1 MLEQSRSIRD
11 LIEAWSFWS
20 FWGLSLWYSGWGR
33 SANEPSMLS
42 DPTKLSDP
50 SEPESSS
57 EAGEGEE
64 QRMIVLSVVS
74 AEGAE

>member
-1 MLEQSRSIRD
+1 
-11 LIEAWSFWS
+11 
-20 FWGLSLWYSGWGR
+20 
-33 SANEPSMLS
+33 MLS